1 MKRKAACF
9 GSTKVEK
16 KDNGHERLI
25 VDDYF
30 GDCEI
35 SVHDAE
41 IKDNEDNPELVGISI
56 TDIDDKVQEFFFHKK
71 DCLQLST
78 FLLNIH
84 TEYSNRVNELE
95 LKDYSKKLSKED

>member
-1 MKRKAACF
+1 MKRKEACF

-25 VDDYF
+25 VDDFF

-41 IKDNEDNPELVGISI
+41 IKDNEDSPELVGISI
-56 TDIDDKVQEFFFHKK
+56 TDSDDKVQEFFFHKK
-71 DCLQLST
+71 DCLQLAA

-84 TEYSNRVNELE
+84 TEYANRMNEIDFQ
-95 LKDYSKKLSKED
+95 DYLNQFSKEG